1 MGRTRLT
8 SGHNRFVIY
17 KGIKLTVA
25 EACRKSGLNSNTVRS
40 RLWAGWS
47 VDAAFGLEEHPR
59 TGGGW
64 IRGRKRS
71 EENRAKC
78 RASQR
83 RRRAREREQRHQEQ
97 EAAYEQFLNQVP
109 SIRTEPLLMIRQF
122 HNNKENEIA

>member
-1 MGRTRLT
+1 MGGTRRPR
-8 SGHNRFVIY
+8 SHNRFVIY

-47 VDAAFGLEEHPR
+47 VDAAFGLEAHPR

-83 RRRAREREQRHQEQ
+83 RRRARERKETIKQQQ
-97 EAAYEQFLNQVP
+97 AQYEQFLNQVP
-109 SIRTEPLLMIRQF
+109 SIRTE
-122 HNNKENEIA
+122 